1 MQELRRTR
9 AGPFTENDSVTLH
22 DVAYWFGQ
30 WQETK
35 DESILKKFILPMETA
50 LALTPKIW
58 IRDSAVDAVCHG
70 ASLMAPGVVS
80 LETGIYKGVL
90 VAILSL
96 KGEIIAL
103 GNATAS
109 SEEILTMNHGIVA
122 KTERVLMP
130 RGTYLKCWESGEK
143 SQ

>member
-1 MQELRRTR
+1 
-9 AGPFTENDSVTLH
+9 
-22 DVAYWFGQ
+22 
-30 WQETK
+30 
-35 DESILKKFILPMETA
+35 
-50 LALTPKIW
+50 
-58 IRDSAVDAVCHG
+58 
-70 ASLMAPGVVS
+70 MAPGIVS

-130 RGTYLKCWESGEK
+130 RSTYLKCWESGEK
-143 SQ
+143 NQ